1 MEAQMRIELLVWL
14 DVLESHESKTQ
25 FELLKVIVDLQL
37 QLIERSNEKLK
48 PNLSGRFDGGESNV
62 QE

>member
-1 MEAQMRIELLVWL
+1 MRIELLVWL

-25 FELLKVIVDLQL
+25 FELLKVIADLQL